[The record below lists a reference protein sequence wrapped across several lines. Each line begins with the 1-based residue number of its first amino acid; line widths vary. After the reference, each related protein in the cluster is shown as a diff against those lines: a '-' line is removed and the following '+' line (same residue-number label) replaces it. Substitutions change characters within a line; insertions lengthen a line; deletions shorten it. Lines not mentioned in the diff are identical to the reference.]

1 MMEKRKQFQ
10 SNSHLFSYIH
20 YNGMNWFPA
29 DDGGKLI
36 PGECWISGDE
46 VIESNRTEQN
56 RIE

>member
-46 VIESNRTEQN
+46 VIEPNRTE
-56 RIE
+56 